1 MDQSVR
7 SPRGACAGGK
17 GGRDQLERSLERSQ
31 FAQGEPLPA
40 LIDEKL
46 EHIATDQ

>member
-1 MDQSVR
+1 MA
-7 SPRGACAGGK
+7 GGAGGK
-17 GGRDQLERSLERSQ
+17 GRRDEFERSLERSQ

-46 EHIATDQ
+46 AHIATDQ